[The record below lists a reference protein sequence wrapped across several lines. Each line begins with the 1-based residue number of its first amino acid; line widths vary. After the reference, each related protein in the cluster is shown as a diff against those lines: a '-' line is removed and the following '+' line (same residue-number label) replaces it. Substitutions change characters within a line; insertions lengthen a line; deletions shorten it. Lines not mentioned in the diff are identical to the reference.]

1 MFGSGSSDRRT
12 GPLAG
17 LRVLEVATLYSAPQI
32 GALLGDLGADVVKV
46 ETPVG
51 DPMRTMGQQRDGRAV
66 AWELVARN
74 KRSIVL
80 DLDARDAGSEPDR
93 AVFTDLVQAADVLVE
108 NLTPAVRERW
118 RCGYADLAAAN
129 PRLVVVSVS
138 CYGLSGPYA
147 DRPGA
152 GTLAE
157 AFSGLR
163 PGFS

>member
-80 DLDARDAGSEPDR
+80 DLDARDAGSETSS
-93 AVFTDLVQAADVLVE
+93 AYGVVLE
-108 NLTPAVRERW
+108 S
-118 RCGYADLAAAN
+118 
-129 PRLVVVSVS
+129 SVS
-138 CYGLSGPYA
+138 PLSS
-147 DRPGA
+147 RHETSA
-152 GTLAE
+152 GYSANSVRSRSWSWL
-157 AFSGLR
+157 
-163 PGFS
+163 